1 VFPTK
6 PHLGASLAGAIGDDF
21 IVDNF
26 AVHLP
31 PAAMVVVAAAFLL
44 W

>member
-1 VFPTK
+1 MQ
-6 PHLGASLAGAIGDDF
+6 HLGASLAGAIRNDF
-21 IVDNF
+21 IVDKI

-31 PAAMVVVAAAFLL
+31 PAAMVVVAAAFFL